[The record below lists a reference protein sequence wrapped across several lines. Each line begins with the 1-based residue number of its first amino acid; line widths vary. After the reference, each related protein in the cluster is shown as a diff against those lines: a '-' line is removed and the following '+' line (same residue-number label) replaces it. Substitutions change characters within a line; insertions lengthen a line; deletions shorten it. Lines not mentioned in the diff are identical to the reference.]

1 MSLYNI
7 GIACNGLAALFA
19 LAAAVLWYISA
30 TVKVLDHPGGTG
42 NPEIVVNGTL
52 FISTAIKQSAWSR
65 RAAYTA
71 AAAAFFQ
78 ACGMVA
84 AQAAT

>member
-1 MSLYNI
+1 M
-7 GIACNGLAALFA
+7 GIACNGAAALLA
-19 LAAAVLWYISA
+19 LAAAALWYKSA
-30 TVKVLDHPGGTG
+30 TVKVLDRPGGTG

-52 FISTAIKQSAWSR
+52 FISTAIEQSAWSR
-65 RAAYTA
+65 RAAFTA

>member
-1 MSLYNI
+1 MSLHI
-7 GIACNGLAALFA
+7 FGITSNSLSALFA
-19 LAAAVLWYISA
+19 LAAALLWYRSA

-42 NPEIVVNGTL
+42 NPEMVVNGTL
-52 FISTAIKQSAWSR
+52 FVSTALAQSTWSR
-65 RAAYTA
+65 RAAYMA

-84 AQAAT
+84 AQAAA